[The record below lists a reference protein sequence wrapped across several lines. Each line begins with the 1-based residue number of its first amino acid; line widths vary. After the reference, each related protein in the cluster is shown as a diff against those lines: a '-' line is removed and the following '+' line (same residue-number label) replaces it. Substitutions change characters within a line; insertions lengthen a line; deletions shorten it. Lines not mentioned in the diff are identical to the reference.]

1 MTLTLKLFPNMTLIA
16 NPIYDSVFK
25 YMMEDDRVAKIL
37 LSALL
42 QKEIIE
48 LQMRPHEYTELMQ
61 TRISML
67 RIDFAAT
74 VRNHDGSTQLIL
86 IELQKTWLT
95 TETLRFRQYLG
106 TQYLDKK
113 NVLPKDVNPNG
124 YGIPIVS
131 IYILGHKL
139 GDLDEPVVY
148 VRRNYLDYNSDPIT
162 NGVPDPFIESLTH
175 DSIIVQIP
183 YLKGRIRNH
192 LEKIL
197 QVFDQEYCL
206 KDNEHLLE
214 LDEEVL
220 GEEGRLIVGRLMK
233 AAIAPD
239 VRRAM
244 EVEDEIL
251 SEIEARDTTIMMK
264 DKVIE
269 EKDKAIEQKDK
280 AIEQKDKAIEQ
291 KDKAIEQK
299 DKTIEQKDKTI
310 EQKEQVIRNM
320 IQMLSAQGYSVE
332 DMASQLGTDVVCP
345 RVQCRRHGFTI
356 GSASGGDSRVFGNRF
371 VENLFRF
378 FGNWKK

>member
-1 MTLTLKLFPNMTLIA
+1 MTLIA

-42 QKEIIE
+42 QKDIID
-48 LQMRPHEYTELMQ
+48 LQMKPHEYTEMMQ

-74 VRNHDGSTQLIL
+74 VRNQDGSTQLIL
-86 IELQKTWLT
+86 IELQKTWLA

-139 GDLDEPVVY
+139 GDLEEG
-148 VRRNYLDYNSDPIT
+148 RLRN
-162 NGVPDPFIESLTH
+162 
-175 DSIIVQIP
+175 
-183 YLKGRIRNH
+183 R

-206 KDNEHLLE
+206 KDNEHLME
-214 LDEEVL
+214 LDEEAL
-220 GEEGRLIVGRLMK
+220 GDDGRLIVGRLMK
-233 AAIAPD
+233 AAIAPE

-251 SEIEARDTTIMMK
+251 SEIEARDTTIMLK
-264 DKVIE
+264 DKM
-269 EKDKAIEQKDK
+269 
-280 AIEQKDKAIEQ
+280 
-291 KDKAIEQK
+291 
-299 DKTIEQKDKTI
+299 I
-310 EQKEQVIRNM
+310 EQKEQLIERKDQEIEQKSQEIEQKSQEIELQNSLIKNM
-320 IQMLSAQGYSVE
+320 IQILSRQGLSAAEIAAQLNLTEE
-332 DMASQLGTDVVCP
+332 DI
-345 RVQCRRHGFTI
+345 RRYWDG
-356 GSASGGDSRVFGNRF
+356 V
-371 VENLFRF
+371 
-378 FGNWKK
+378 

>member
-1 MTLTLKLFPNMTLIA
+1 MTLIA

-42 QKEIIE
+42 QKDIID
-48 LQMRPHEYTELMQ
+48 LQMKPHEYTEMMQ

-74 VRNHDGSTQLIL
+74 VRNQDGSTQLIL

-139 GDLDEPVVY
+139 GDLEEPVIY
-148 VRRNYLDYNSDPIT
+148 VRRNYLDYNSNPIT
-162 NGVPDPFIESLTH
+162 DGVPDPFIESLTH
-175 DSIIVQIP
+175 DSVIVQIP
-183 YLKGRIRNH
+183 YLKGRLRNR

-206 KDNEHLLE
+206 KDNEHLME
-214 LDEEVL
+214 LDEEAL
-220 GEEGRLIVGRLMK
+220 GDDGRLIVGRLMK
-233 AAIAPD
+233 AAIAPE

-251 SEIEARDTTIMMK
+251 SEIEARDTTIMLK
-264 DKVIE
+264 DKM
-269 EKDKAIEQKDK
+269 
-280 AIEQKDKAIEQ
+280 
-291 KDKAIEQK
+291 
-299 DKTIEQKDKTI
+299 I
-310 EQKEQVIRNM
+310 EQKEQLIEWKDQEIELQNSLIKNM
-320 IQMLSAQGYSVE
+320 IQILSRQGLSAAEIAAQLNLTEE
-332 DMASQLGTDVVCP
+332 DI
-345 RVQCRRHGFTI
+345 RRYWDG
-356 GSASGGDSRVFGNRF
+356 V
-371 VENLFRF
+371 
-378 FGNWKK
+378 

>member
-1 MTLTLKLFPNMTLIA
+1 MTLIA

-42 QKEIIE
+42 QKDIID
-48 LQMRPHEYTELMQ
+48 LQMKPHEYTEMMQ

-74 VRNHDGSTQLIL
+74 VRNQDGSTQLIL
-86 IELQKTWLT
+86 IKLQKTWLT

-139 GDLDEPVVY
+139 GDLEEPVIY
-148 VRRNYLDYNSDPIT
+148 VRRNYLDYNSNPIT
-162 NGVPDPFIESLTH
+162 DGLPDPFIESLTH
-175 DSIIVQIP
+175 DSVIVQIP
-183 YLKGRIRNH
+183 YLKGRLRNR

-206 KDNEHLLE
+206 KDDEHLME
-214 LDEEVL
+214 LDEESL
-220 GEEGRLIVGRLMK
+220 GDDGRLIVGRLMK
-233 AAIAPD
+233 AAIAPE

-251 SEIEARDTTIMMK
+251 SEIEARDTTIMLK
-264 DKVIE
+264 DKM
-269 EKDKAIEQKDK
+269 
-280 AIEQKDKAIEQ
+280 
-291 KDKAIEQK
+291 
-299 DKTIEQKDKTI
+299 I
-310 EQKEQVIRNM
+310 EQKERLIEQKSQEIEQQNSLISNM
-320 IQMLSAQGYSVE
+320 IQILSRQGLSMAEIAAQLNLTEE
-332 DMASQLGTDVVCP
+332 DI
-345 RVQCRRHGFTI
+345 RHYCDRT
-356 GSASGGDSRVFGNRF
+356 
-371 VENLFRF
+371 
-378 FGNWKK
+378 

>member
-1 MTLTLKLFPNMTLIA
+1 MTLIA

-42 QKEIIE
+42 QKDIIA
-48 LQMRPHEYTELMQ
+48 LQMKPHEYTEMMQ

-74 VRNHDGSTQLIL
+74 VRNQDGSTQLIL

-139 GDLDEPVVY
+139 GDLEEPVIY
-148 VRRNYLDYNSDPIT
+148 VRRNYLDYNSNPIT
-162 NGVPDPFIESLTH
+162 DGVPDPFIESLTH
-175 DSIIVQIP
+175 DSVIVQIP
-183 YLKGRIRNH
+183 YLKGRLRNR

-206 KDNEHLLE
+206 KDNEHLME
-214 LDEEVL
+214 LDEEAL
-220 GEEGRLIVGRLMK
+220 GDDGRLIVGRLMK
-233 AAIAPD
+233 AAIAPE

-251 SEIEARDTTIMMK
+251 SEIEARDTTIMLK
-264 DKVIE
+264 DKM
-269 EKDKAIEQKDK
+269 
-280 AIEQKDKAIEQ
+280 
-291 KDKAIEQK
+291 
-299 DKTIEQKDKTI
+299 I
-310 EQKEQVIRNM
+310 EQKEQLIERKDQEIERKDQEIERKSQEIERKSQEIEQKSQEIEQKSQEIEQKSQEIELQNSLIKNM
-320 IQMLSAQGYSVE
+320 IQILSRQGLSAAEIAAQLNLTEE
-332 DMASQLGTDVVCP
+332 DI
-345 RVQCRRHGFTI
+345 RRYWDG
-356 GSASGGDSRVFGNRF
+356 V
-371 VENLFRF
+371 
-378 FGNWKK
+378 

>member
-1 MTLTLKLFPNMTLIA
+1 MEKNEAVALYDKKSVYSPVTNCLKIQPMTLIA

-42 QKEIIE
+42 QKDIID
-48 LQMRPHEYTELMQ
+48 LQMKPHEYTEMMQ

-74 VRNHDGSTQLIL
+74 VRNQDGSTQLIL

-139 GDLDEPVVY
+139 GDLEEPVIY
-148 VRRNYLDYNSDPIT
+148 VRRNYLDYNSNPIT
-162 NGVPDPFIESLTH
+162 DGVPDPFIESLTH
-175 DSIIVQIP
+175 DSVIVQIP
-183 YLKGRIRNH
+183 YLKGRLRNR

-206 KDNEHLLE
+206 KDDEHLME
-214 LDEEVL
+214 LDEEAL
-220 GEEGRLIVGRLMK
+220 GDDGRLIVGRLMK
-233 AAIAPD
+233 AAIAPE

-251 SEIEARDTTIMMK
+251 SEIEARDTTIMLK
-264 DKVIE
+264 DKM
-269 EKDKAIEQKDK
+269 
-280 AIEQKDKAIEQ
+280 
-291 KDKAIEQK
+291 
-299 DKTIEQKDKTI
+299 I
-310 EQKEQVIRNM
+310 EQKEQLIEQKSQEIEQKSQEIEQQNSLISNM
-320 IQMLSAQGYSVE
+320 IQILSRQGLSVAEIAAQLNLTEE
-332 DMASQLGTDVVCP
+332 DI
-345 RVQCRRHGFTI
+345 RRYCDRT
-356 GSASGGDSRVFGNRF
+356 
-371 VENLFRF
+371 
-378 FGNWKK
+378 

>member
-1 MTLTLKLFPNMTLIA
+1 MTLIA

-42 QKEIIE
+42 QKDIID
-48 LQMRPHEYTELMQ
+48 LQMKPHEYTEMMQ

-74 VRNHDGSTQLIL
+74 VRNQDGSTQLIL

-139 GDLDEPVVY
+139 GDLEEPVIY
-148 VRRNYLDYNSDPIT
+148 VRRNYLDYNSNPIT
-162 NGVPDPFIESLTH
+162 DGVPDPFIESLTH
-175 DSIIVQIP
+175 DSVIVQIP
-183 YLKGRIRNH
+183 YLKGRLRNR

-206 KDNEHLLE
+206 KDNEHLME
-214 LDEEVL
+214 LDEEAL
-220 GEEGRLIVGRLMK
+220 GDDGRLIVGRLMK
-233 AAIAPD
+233 AAIAPE

-251 SEIEARDTTIMMK
+251 SEIEARDTTIMLK
-264 DKVIE
+264 DKM
-269 EKDKAIEQKDK
+269 
-280 AIEQKDKAIEQ
+280 
-291 KDKAIEQK
+291 
-299 DKTIEQKDKTI
+299 I
-310 EQKEQVIRNM
+310 EQKEQLIERKDQEIELQNSLIKNM
-320 IQMLSAQGYSVE
+320 IQILSRQGLSAAEIAAQLNLTEE
-332 DMASQLGTDVVCP
+332 DI
-345 RVQCRRHGFTI
+345 RRYCDRT
-356 GSASGGDSRVFGNRF
+356 
-371 VENLFRF
+371 
-378 FGNWKK
+378 

>member
-1 MTLTLKLFPNMTLIA
+1 MTLIA

-25 YMMEDDRVAKIL
+25 YMMEDERVAKIL

-74 VRNHDGSTQLIL
+74 IRNQDGSTQLIL
-86 IELQKTWLT
+86 IELQKTWLI

-113 NVLPKDVNPNG
+113 NILPRDVNPKG
-124 YGIPIVS
+124 YGLPIVS

-139 GDLDEPVVY
+139 GDLEEPVVY
-148 VRRNYLDYNSDPIT
+148 VRRKYLDYNSNPIT

-183 YLKGRIRNH
+183 FLKGRIQNH
-192 LEKIL
+192 LEKLL

-206 KDNEHLLE
+206 KDNDHLLQV
-214 LDEEVL
+214 DENQM
-220 GEEGRLIVGRLMK
+220 GEDERLIVGRLMK
-233 AAIAPD
+233 AAIAPE

-244 EVEDEIL
+244 EVEDEML
-251 SEIEARDTTIMMK
+251 SEIESRDTTIMMK
-264 DKVIE
+264 
-269 EKDKAIEQKDK
+269 EKEIQQKNQELQQKSQEIQQKSQEIQQKSQEIQQKSQEIQQKSQEIQQKSQEIQQKSQEIQQKSQEIEQKNF
-280 AIEQKDKAIEQ
+280 
-291 KDKAIEQK
+291 
-299 DKTIEQKDKTI
+299 
-310 EQKEQVIRNM
+310 VIGNM
-320 IQMLSAQGYSVE
+320 IQILTKQGYKPE
-332 DMASQLGTDVVCP
+332 DIASQ
-345 RVQCRRHGFTI
+345 I
-356 GSASGGDSRVFGNRF
+356 GIPVSDILDFLKN
-371 VENLFRF
+371 
-378 FGNWKK
+378 K

>member
-1 MTLTLKLFPNMTLIA
+1 MTLIA

-42 QKEIIE
+42 QKDIID
-48 LQMRPHEYTELMQ
+48 LQMKPHEYTEMMQ

-74 VRNHDGSTQLIL
+74 VRNQDGSTQLIL

-139 GDLDEPVVY
+139 GDLEEPVIY
-148 VRRNYLDYNSDPIT
+148 VRRNYLDYNSNPIT
-162 NGVPDPFIESLTH
+162 DGVPDPFIESLTH
-175 DSIIVQIP
+175 DSVIVQIP
-183 YLKGRIRNH
+183 YLKGRLRNR

-206 KDNEHLLE
+206 KDDEHLME
-214 LDEEVL
+214 LDEESL
-220 GEEGRLIVGRLMK
+220 GDDGRLIVGRLMK
-233 AAIAPD
+233 AAIAPE

-251 SEIEARDTTIMMK
+251 SEIEARDTTIMLK
-264 DKVIE
+264 DKM
-269 EKDKAIEQKDK
+269 IEQKSQE
-280 AIEQKDKAIEQ
+280 IEQKSQEIEQ
-291 KDKAIEQK
+291 QNSLIS
-299 DKTIEQKDKTI
+299 
-310 EQKEQVIRNM
+310 NM
-320 IQMLSAQGYSVE
+320 IQILSRQGLSVAEIVAQLNLTEE
-332 DMASQLGTDVVCP
+332 DI
-345 RVQCRRHGFTI
+345 RRYCDRT
-356 GSASGGDSRVFGNRF
+356 
-371 VENLFRF
+371 
-378 FGNWKK
+378 

>member
-1 MTLTLKLFPNMTLIA
+1 MTLIA

-42 QKEIIE
+42 QKDIID
-48 LQMRPHEYTELMQ
+48 LQMKPHEYTEMMQ

-74 VRNHDGSTQLIL
+74 VRNQDGSTQLIL
-86 IELQKTWLT
+86 IE

-139 GDLDEPVVY
+139 GDLEEPVIY
-148 VRRNYLDYNSDPIT
+148 VRRNYLDYNSNPIT
-162 NGVPDPFIESLTH
+162 DGVPDPFIESLTH
-175 DSIIVQIP
+175 DSVIVQIP
-183 YLKGRIRNH
+183 YLKGRLRNR

-206 KDNEHLLE
+206 KDNEHLME
-214 LDEEVL
+214 LDEEAL
-220 GEEGRLIVGRLMK
+220 GDDGRLIVGRLMK
-233 AAIAPD
+233 AAIAPE

-244 EVEDEIL
+244 EVD
-251 SEIEARDTTIMMK
+251 RDTTIMLK
-264 DKVIE
+264 DKM
-269 EKDKAIEQKDK
+269 
-280 AIEQKDKAIEQ
+280 
-291 KDKAIEQK
+291 
-299 DKTIEQKDKTI
+299 I
-310 EQKEQVIRNM
+310 EQKEQLIERKDQEIERKSQEIEQQNSLISNM
-320 IQMLSAQGYSVE
+320 IQILSRQGLSVAEIAAQLNLTEE
-332 DMASQLGTDVVCP
+332 DI
-345 RVQCRRHGFTI
+345 RRYCDRT
-356 GSASGGDSRVFGNRF
+356 
-371 VENLFRF
+371 
-378 FGNWKK
+378 

>member
-1 MTLTLKLFPNMTLIA
+1 MTLIA

-42 QKEIIE
+42 QKDIID
-48 LQMRPHEYTELMQ
+48 LQMKPHEYTEMMQ

-74 VRNHDGSTQLIL
+74 VRNQDGSTQLIL
-86 IELQKTWLT
+86 IELQKTWLA

-139 GDLDEPVVY
+139 GDLEEPVIY
-148 VRRNYLDYNSDPIT
+148 VRRNYLDYNSNPIT
-162 NGVPDPFIESLTH
+162 DGVPDPFIESLTH
-175 DSIIVQIP
+175 DSVIVQIP
-183 YLKGRIRNH
+183 YLKGRLRNR

-206 KDNEHLLE
+206 KDNEHLME
-214 LDEEVL
+214 LDEEAL
-220 GEEGRLIVGRLMK
+220 GDDGRLIVGRLMK
-233 AAIAPD
+233 AAIAPE

-251 SEIEARDTTIMMK
+251 SEIEARDTTIMLK
-264 DKVIE
+264 DKM
-269 EKDKAIEQKDK
+269 
-280 AIEQKDKAIEQ
+280 
-291 KDKAIEQK
+291 
-299 DKTIEQKDKTI
+299 I
-310 EQKEQVIRNM
+310 EQKEQLIERKDQEIELQNSLIKNM
-320 IQMLSAQGYSVE
+320 IQILSRQGLSAAEIAAQLNLTEE
-332 DMASQLGTDVVCP
+332 DI
-345 RVQCRRHGFTI
+345 RRYCDRT
-356 GSASGGDSRVFGNRF
+356 
-371 VENLFRF
+371 
-378 FGNWKK
+378 

>member
-1 MTLTLKLFPNMTLIA
+1 MTLIA
-16 NPIYDSVFK
+16 NPIDDSVFK

-42 QKEIIE
+42 QKDIID
-48 LQMRPHEYTELMQ
+48 LQMKPHEYTEMMQ

-74 VRNHDGSTQLIL
+74 VRNQDGSTQLIL

-139 GDLDEPVVY
+139 GDLEEPVIY
-148 VRRNYLDYNSDPIT
+148 VRRNYLDYNSNPIT
-162 NGVPDPFIESLTH
+162 DGVPDPFIESLTH
-175 DSIIVQIP
+175 DSVIVQIP
-183 YLKGRIRNH
+183 YLKGRLRNR

-206 KDNEHLLE
+206 KDNEHLME
-214 LDEEVL
+214 LDEEAL
-220 GEEGRLIVGRLMK
+220 GDDGRLIVGRLMK
-233 AAIAPD
+233 AAIAPE

-251 SEIEARDTTIMMK
+251 SEIEARDTTIMLK
-264 DKVIE
+264 DKM
-269 EKDKAIEQKDK
+269 
-280 AIEQKDKAIEQ
+280 
-291 KDKAIEQK
+291 
-299 DKTIEQKDKTI
+299 I
-310 EQKEQVIRNM
+310 EQKEQLIERKDQEIELQNSLIKNM
-320 IQMLSAQGYSVE
+320 IQILSRQGLSAAEIAAQLNLTEE
-332 DMASQLGTDVVCP
+332 DI
-345 RVQCRRHGFTI
+345 RRYWDG
-356 GSASGGDSRVFGNRF
+356 V
-371 VENLFRF
+371 
-378 FGNWKK
+378 

>member
-148 VRRNYLDYNSDPIT
+148 VRRNYLDYNSAPIT

-332 DMASQLGTDVVCP
+332 DMASQLGLRPEEILGYLETD
-345 RVQCRRHGFTI
+345 
-356 GSASGGDSRVFGNRF
+356 S
-371 VENLFRF
+371 
-378 FGNWKK
+378 

>member
-1 MTLTLKLFPNMTLIA
+1 MTLIA

-42 QKEIIE
+42 QKDIID
-48 LQMRPHEYTELMQ
+48 LQMKPHEYTEMMQ

-74 VRNHDGSTQLIL
+74 VRNQDGSTQLIL

-139 GDLDEPVVY
+139 GDLEEPVIY
-148 VRRNYLDYNSDPIT
+148 VRRNYLDYNSNPIT
-162 NGVPDPFIESLTH
+162 DGVPDPFIESLTH
-175 DSIIVQIP
+175 DSVIVQIP
-183 YLKGRIRNH
+183 YLKGRLRNR

-206 KDNEHLLE
+206 KDNEHLME
-214 LDEEVL
+214 LDEEAL
-220 GEEGRLIVGRLMK
+220 GDDGRLIVGRLMK
-233 AAIAPD
+233 AAIAPE

-251 SEIEARDTTIMMK
+251 SEIEARDTTIMLK
-264 DKVIE
+264 DKM
-269 EKDKAIEQKDK
+269 
-280 AIEQKDKAIEQ
+280 
-291 KDKAIEQK
+291 
-299 DKTIEQKDKTI
+299 I
-310 EQKEQVIRNM
+310 EQKEQLIERKDQEIELQNSLIKNM
-320 IQMLSAQGYSVE
+320 IQILSRQGLSAAEIAAQLNLTEE
-332 DMASQLGTDVVCP
+332 DI
-345 RVQCRRHGFTI
+345 RRYWDG
-356 GSASGGDSRVFGNRF
+356 
-371 VENLFRF
+371 L
-378 FGNWKK
+378 

>member
-1 MTLTLKLFPNMTLIA
+1 MTLIA

-25 YMMEDDRVAKIL
+25 YMMEDNRVAKIL

-42 QKEIIE
+42 QKDIID
-48 LQMRPHEYTELMQ
+48 LQMKPHEYTEMMQ

-74 VRNHDGSTQLIL
+74 VRNQDGSTQLIL

-139 GDLDEPVVY
+139 GDLEEPVIY
-148 VRRNYLDYNSDPIT
+148 VRRNYLDYNSNPIT
-162 NGVPDPFIESLTH
+162 DGVPDPFIESLTH
-175 DSIIVQIP
+175 DSVIVQIP
-183 YLKGRIRNH
+183 YLKGRLRNR

-206 KDNEHLLE
+206 KDDEHLME
-214 LDEEVL
+214 LDEESL
-220 GEEGRLIVGRLMK
+220 GDDGRLIVGRLMK
-233 AAIAPD
+233 AAIAPE

-251 SEIEARDTTIMMK
+251 SEIEARDTTIMLK
-264 DKVIE
+264 DKM
-269 EKDKAIEQKDK
+269 IEQKSQE
-280 AIEQKDKAIEQ
+280 IEQKSQEIEQ
-291 KDKAIEQK
+291 QNSLIS
-299 DKTIEQKDKTI
+299 
-310 EQKEQVIRNM
+310 NM
-320 IQMLSAQGYSVE
+320 IQILSRQGLSVAEIAAQLNLTEE
-332 DMASQLGTDVVCP
+332 DI
-345 RVQCRRHGFTI
+345 RRYCDRT
-356 GSASGGDSRVFGNRF
+356 
-371 VENLFRF
+371 
-378 FGNWKK
+378 